1 MQGQVQLISKGV
13 SDFFLLCFFRGV
25 SGSNWVPGVKISG
38 PWWVLN
44 SRVSERDQ
52 SFVSTIF
59 QKKASR
65 YGQLLF
71 GGKVRWRED
80 GAKSKEEREA
90 V

>member
-13 SDFFLLCFFRGV
+13 SVFFFFVFKGV
-25 SGSNWVPGVKISG
+25 SGSNWVPAVKLSG
-38 PWWVLN
+38 TWRVLN
-44 SRVSERDQ
+44 SRGSERPKFWQ
-52 SFVSTIF
+52 YHFPE
-59 QKKASR
+59 KKASR